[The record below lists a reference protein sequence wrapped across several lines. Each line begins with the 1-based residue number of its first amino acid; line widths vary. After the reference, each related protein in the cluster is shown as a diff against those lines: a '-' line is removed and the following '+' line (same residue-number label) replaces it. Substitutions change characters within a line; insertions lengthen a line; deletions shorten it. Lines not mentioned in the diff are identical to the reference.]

1 LYWENGQEIQRYDAL
16 LTSLYKQ
23 HAKSGITIYAEFSSP
38 LQQYF
43 RSQTSS
49 ISYWCQEGKLEPS
62 GMLPNSFPTKSR
74 FLTFQELEDKSL

>member
-1 LYWENGQEIQRYDAL
+1 M
-16 LTSLYKQ
+16 
-23 HAKSGITIYAEFSSP
+23 YAEFSSP

-49 ISYWCQEGKLEPS
+49 ISNQCQEGKLEPS

-74 FLTFQELEDKSL
+74 LLTFQELEDKSLHREPGLAEGIASLTS